1 MREELSSLMS
11 IRGPKEE
18 DKAFVMATWLRGLY
32 YGNPW
37 FKEIDKNI
45 FMERYHEILTKL
57 LLRETTELA
66 IAVLKDDPDVILG
79 YSVMDNRTLHW
90 VFVKEAWRK
99 MGIAKSIIPKDIDAT
114 THMTIIGKKLK
125 PRHVK
130 FNPFF

>member
-1 MREELSSLMS
+1 MS

-79 YSVMDNRTLHW
+79 YSVMDARTLHW